1 MPCVLLPE
9 CLDHAHQHLLVI
21 TIEYPL
27 ITFGLA
33 INLCIFLNISQS
45 MNEYPYV
52 LNNNLLLRN

>member
-52 LNNNLLLRN
+52 NLLLRN